1 MRKPVKEHKS
11 VTGLAFLV
19 ESELEKAQVVIAAQS
34 ILDKMQKMAEDL
46 AKIEADDIMPM
57 LDSMRL
63 TFGPELTDSFNDIT
77 TAKIRQTMEAVKGAK
92 EAITMEVGRLER
104 NINGEMTNDMGMDQ
118 PDLGDNEDLSMD
130 DEELGDADSDFDLSD
145 EEAPEEEEGGIDF
158 DTAFDT
164 AANTSAAGRA
174 RKESVERNIK
184 ALSESSN
191 PDRLIY
197 ATFRRTL
204 TETKDAVR
212 SAHAVA
218 SAFAIDFQDVVSIVK
233 EGKTFKDEK
242 GKSERNKDRSEDR
255 KSKKR
260 ERPSDLDEDLKPWMR
275 KPEDK
280 DFDKP
285 AFERKADYE
294 KMAGPPAVKTVKNK
308 TDESKKPDF
317 LDLDK
322 DGNKSEPMK
331 KAAADKKKAVS
342 EGNKDIP
349 YDDPEMVKGRAIQA
363 YLHKEQAAKKA
374 AADKKKA
381 AAEKVEEKFDMKPT
395 PESKKGMFK
404 DKTQAELKKMLSATK
419 QQMKA
424 HEDKDE
430 KVPHALRTKFSQ
442 LTFALRAKHD
452 WGKVSETEAPK
463 KGFKTGGVAE
473 GERDATATTRKPNI
487 VDTLEGMI
495 AAFSHREKAL
505 EKSKKE
511 RAAKSLTSMGSM
523 KTKEKNVTESKTYVV
538 GWYKS
543 SEDAGQFE
551 TKDREAAKEK
561 AKEKR
566 NAGFEV
572 DVKSYDVDRLA
583 RSLGE
588 AKSSA
593 GAVKLVM
600 AKKAKQKPFKVS
612 NPKITK

>member
-1 MRKPVKEHKS
+1 MPRLEPFRISLKKEKMRKPVKEHKS

-92 EAITMEVGRLER
+92 EAITTEVGRLER
-104 NINGEMTNDMGMDQ
+104 NINGEMTNDMGMDT
-118 PDLGDNEDLSMD
+118 PDIGDDETDMDLGDKETDMDLG
-130 DEELGDADSDFDLSD
+130 DEETDMDL
-145 EEAPEEEEGGIDF
+145 EEPEEDKVDF
-158 DTAFDT
+158 DTAFDS
-164 AANTSAAGRA
+164 AANSSAAGRA

-218 SAFAIDFQDVVSIVK
+218 SAFAIDLQDVVSIVK
-233 EGKTFKDEK
+233 ESSKKDPDGRRK
-242 GKSERNKDRSEDR
+242 NNDHSEAR

-260 ERPSDLDEDLKPWMR
+260 ERPSDLDEALEPWMR
-275 KPEDK
+275 KPTDT
-280 DFDKP
+280 DFDTP
-285 AFERKADYE
+285 SYQLKAEHE
-294 KMAGPPAVKTVKNK
+294 KREDEKKKNVKDSLGGGQAVKTAKNK
-308 TDESKKPDF
+308 EEMKAEAYDKTAVDKAISSSRQKIGGREAKKIHALLKGSTGYAAKKNAEETKKTFPNVKHLTKDGHPDWKKHGMGKEVELGEGKKGNKSPVASKDEKPDF
-317 LDLDK
+317 LDLNK
-322 DGNKSEPMK
+322 NGNTTEPMT
-331 KAAADKKKAVS
+331 KAAAD
-342 EGNKDIP
+342 
-349 YDDPEMVKGRAIQA
+349 M
-363 YLHKEQAAKKA
+363 
-374 AADKKKA
+374 
-381 AAEKVEEKFDMKPT
+381 VEEKFDMKPT

-404 DKTQAELKKMLSATK
+404 DKTQAELKSMLAATK
-419 QQMKA
+419 KQMKS

-430 KVPHALRTKFSQ
+430 KVPHSLRTKFSQ

-452 WGKVSETEAPK
+452 WGKVESADPK
-463 KGFKTGGVAE
+463 KGFNTGGVAE
-473 GERDATATTRKPNI
+473 GERDATATTRGSSI

-495 AAFSHREKAL
+495 AAFSQRENTI
-505 EKSKKE
+505 E
-511 RAAKSLTSMGSM
+511 
-523 KTKEKNVTESKTYVV
+523 
-538 GWYKS
+538 
-543 SEDAGQFE
+543 
-551 TKDREAAKEK
+551 
-561 AKEKR
+561 
-566 NAGFEV
+566 
-572 DVKSYDVDRLA
+572 
-583 RSLGE
+583 E

-600 AKKAKQKPFKVS
+600 AKKTKQKPFKVS

>member
-92 EAITMEVGRLER
+92 EAITTEVGRLER
-104 NINGEMTNDMGMDQ
+104 NINGEMTNDMGMDT
-118 PDLGDNEDLSMD
+118 PDIGDDETDMDLGDEETDMDLG
-130 DEELGDADSDFDLSD
+130 DEETDMDL
-145 EEAPEEEEGGIDF
+145 EEPEEDKVDF
-158 DTAFDT
+158 DTAFDS
-164 AANTSAAGRA
+164 AANASAAGRA

-242 GKSERNKDRSEDR
+242 GKSERSKDRSEDR

-285 AFERKADYE
+285 AFERKAEHE

-308 TDESKKPDF
+308 TDESTKPDF
-317 LDLDK
+317 LDIDK
-322 DGNKSEPMK
+322 DGDKKEPMK
-331 KAAADKKKAVS
+331 KAAADKKK
-342 EGNKDIP
+342 
-349 YDDPEMVKGRAIQA
+349 
-363 YLHKEQAAKKA
+363 
-374 AADKKKA
+374 
-381 AAEKVEEKFDMKPT
+381 T
-395 PESKKGMFK
+395 
-404 DKTQAELKKMLSATK
+404 
-419 QQMKA
+419 
-424 HEDKDE
+424 
-430 KVPHALRTKFSQ
+430 
-442 LTFALRAKHD
+442 
-452 WGKVSETEAPK
+452 PK

-473 GERDATATTRKPNI
+473 GERDATATTRGSSI

-495 AAFSHREKAL
+495 DAFSQREKAL
-505 EKSKKE
+505 EKSKEK
-511 RAAKSLTSMGSM
+511 RAAKSFS
-523 KTKEKNVTESKTYVV
+523 
-538 GWYKS
+538 
-543 SEDAGQFE
+543 
-551 TKDREAAKEK
+551 AAKK
-561 AKEKR
+561 K
-566 NAGFEV
+566 V
-572 DVKSYDVDRLA
+572 DPIE
-583 RSLGE
+583 E
-588 AKSSA
+588 AKSLA

-600 AKKAKQKPFKVS
+600 AKKTTQKPFKVS

>member
-104 NINGEMTNDMGMDQ
+104 NINGEMTNDMSMDQ
-118 PDLGDNEDLSMD
+118 PDLGDEETTDMD
-130 DEELGDADSDFDLSD
+130 LGDETDMGLGDETDMDL
-145 EEAPEEEEGGIDF
+145 EEPEEEDGVDF
-158 DTAFDT
+158 DTAFDS

-242 GKSERNKDRSEDR
+242 GKSERSKDRSEDR

-285 AFERKADYE
+285 AYQRKADYE

-308 TDESKKPDF
+308 TDESTKPDF
-317 LDLDK
+317 LDIDK
-322 DGNKSEPMK
+322 DGDKKEPMK
-331 KAAADKKKAVS
+331 KAAADKKKAES
-342 EGNKDIP
+342 
-349 YDDPEMVKGRAIQA
+349 
-363 YLHKEQAAKKA
+363 
-374 AADKKKA
+374 
-381 AAEKVEEKFDMKPT
+381 EKVEEKFDMKPT

-404 DKTQAELKKMLSATK
+404 DKTQAELKSMLAATK
-419 QQMKA
+419 KEMKA

-430 KVPHALRTKFSQ
+430 KVPHRLRTKFSQ

-452 WGKVSETEAPK
+452 WGKVESADPK

-473 GERDATATTRKPNI
+473 GERDATATTRGSSI

-495 AAFSHREKAL
+495 DAFSQREKAL

-511 RAAKSLTSMGSM
+511 RAAKSFSA
-523 KTKEKNVTESKTYVV
+523 KKKVV
-538 GWYKS
+538 DPI
-543 SEDAGQFE
+543 E
-551 TKDREAAKEK
+551 
-561 AKEKR
+561 
-566 NAGFEV
+566 
-572 DVKSYDVDRLA
+572 
-583 RSLGE
+583 E

-600 AKKAKQKPFKVS
+600 AKKTKQKPFKVS